1 MEKLKTHVTS
11 GTRKYLLS
19 YENRKFG
26 IQDTGLGFFDIMS
39 PNPRLNFRG
48 DTIKLGDLPVVSVN
62 RYGNVRIEGTVSDFW
77 KDDVQLLE
85 QTFPVTK
92 TDFTTHY
99 GSHLEVDTRR
109 RLKVASSIDI
119 HSCLIEDIEPA
130 LKGRLSIPKTKKE
143 DIKMRFAILYSGIHV
158 QGPAFIRFHNAKF
171 DNTTCNDRTYYQFLD
186 ETDCWIGGDIC
197 DTWNS

>member
-19 YENRKFG
+19 YENRKLG
-26 IQDTGLGFFDIMS
+26 IQDTGYSFFDIMS
-39 PNPRLNFRG
+39 PNPRLNFGG

-62 RYGNVRIEGTVSDFW
+62 RFGNVRIEGTVSEFW
-77 KDDVQLLE
+77 KDDVQLLQ

-92 TDFTTHY
+92 TDFATPY
-99 GSHLEVDTRR
+99 GNHLEVGAR
-109 RLKVASSIDI
+109 RLKVASSIEI

-130 LKGRLSIPKTKKE
+130 LKGRLSIPKSKKQ

-158 QGPAFIRFHNAKF
+158 QGPAFIRFHNGKF
-171 DNTTCNDRTYYQFLD
+171 DNTTRNDRTFIQFLD